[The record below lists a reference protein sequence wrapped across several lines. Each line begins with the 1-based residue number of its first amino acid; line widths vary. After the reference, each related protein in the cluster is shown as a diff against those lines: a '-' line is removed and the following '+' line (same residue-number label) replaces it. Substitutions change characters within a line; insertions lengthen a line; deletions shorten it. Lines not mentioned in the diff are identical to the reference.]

1 MPSNEI
7 PCPLQ
12 SGENAELLL
21 DYAARRLTAIQRMAL
36 DDHIGECPACQRFRD
51 EQEMLWKALD
61 TWESGDFKPGFDYRL
76 QERIEADS
84 KLPAWERAVLWA
96 QDTPLKPA
104 LPVAAALLLVF
115 LGLGLRWLWQ

>member
-1 MPSNEI
+1 MPFDET

-12 SGENAELLL
+12 SGENAQLLL
-21 DYAARRLTAIQRMAL
+21 DYTARRLSAVQRIAL
-36 DDHIGECPACQRFRD
+36 ESHIAHCVPCQRFRD
-51 EQEMLWKALD
+51 EQELLWKTLD

-76 QERIEADS
+76 EDRIEAES
-84 KLPAWERAVLWA
+84 RLPAWERAVLWA

-104 LPVAAALLLVF
+104 LPVAAALLLVA